1 MHIANL
7 NDQVREL
14 TPREVNRLISEQM
27 RQERR
32 SERSKRAGAGVGKGG
47 LQLWQSGA
55 IACVLPAKEQ
65 YCAATLC
72 ANR

>member
-47 LQLWQSGA
+47 LQRFIGA
-55 IACVLPAKEQ
+55 QE
-65 YCAATLC
+65 
-72 ANR
+72 